1 MVITTSI
8 IILLAIFITLVF
20 TIIHFSNNFLDF
32 LKNKNQL
39 DSIINFA
46 SYLAILSYYMEKSY
60 DIIHKSDVLVY
71 SIDGLRLTEEDEEKA
86 VKEYTKLVL
95 KFLGSTMKDELVNN
109 IYGDEE
115 TLIFNIVEYFT
126 DRYANDEIR
135 ESSMNSVMNNEEG
148 EMNGA
153 LEQII
158 RSNSGNM

>member
-1 MVITTSI
+1 M
-8 IILLAIFITLVF
+8 ITLMEIL
-20 TIIHFSNNFLDF
+20 TLICFSTFIGTLIYNFDKFLKYLYYKRQLDVINNF
-32 LKNKNQL
+32 
-39 DSIINFA
+39 S

-71 SIDGLRLTEEDEEKA
+71 SIDGLRLNEEDEEKA

-95 KFLGSTMKDELVNN
+95 KFLGEKLKTDLIID

-148 EMNGA
+148 EMNDT
-153 LEQII
+153 LEKII
-158 RSNSGNM
+158 RNNQGNI